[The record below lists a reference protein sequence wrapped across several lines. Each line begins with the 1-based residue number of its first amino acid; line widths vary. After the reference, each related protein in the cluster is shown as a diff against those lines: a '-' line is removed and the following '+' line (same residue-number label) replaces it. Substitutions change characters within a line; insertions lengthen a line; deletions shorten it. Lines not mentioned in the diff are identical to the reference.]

1 MKYIIA
7 QPQWIHQIGNRANQE
22 DCLYPFEAEV
32 QAEDRLFILCDGM
45 GGHAA
50 GEVASQ
56 TVCQCMSQWFALHY
70 DSSQPLT
77 NEQLGEA
84 LNAAYDGLDVKDDPD
99 AVKKM
104 GTTMTFVALHEGG
117 VTMAHI
123 GDSRIYH
130 IRPKSSEILYK
141 SRDHSLVND
150 LVRIG
155 EMTEEEARVSSSRN
169 VITRAMQPN
178 QAHRSKADIKCGK
191 DVKPG
196 DYFYMCSDGMLEQM
210 EDQELVAILS
220 DDSTTDEQK
229 KEILLEKTAENKDNH
244 SAFLIHV
251 LDVQGD
257 SPLALVDSSEEEP
270 VIMMLD
276 ADNEPVEERDESLVE
291 STSSK
296 VVPSIK
302 ERQKASVATQPA
314 KHQAMV
320 VSSSFYKKVNIF
332 LRIIILIFSL
342 MAIAYAVSYY
352 VLPLLDKDSTIDAD
366 SACIE
371 AGR

>member
-1 MKYIIA
+1 MKYILA
-7 QPQWIHQIGNRANQE
+7 QPQWIHHIGKRANQE
-22 DCLYPFEAEV
+22 DSLYPFEAEV
-32 QAEDRLFILCDGM
+32 RAEDRLFILCDGM

-70 DSSQPLT
+70 DCSQPLT

-84 LNAAYDGLDVKDDPD
+84 LNAAYDGLDAKDDPE

-104 GTTMTFVALHEGG
+104 GTTMTFVALHVGG
-117 VTMAHI
+117 ATMAHI

-130 IRPKSSEILYK
+130 IRPKTGEIRYK

-178 QAHRSKADIKCGK
+178 QALRTKADIKCEK

-229 KEILLEKTAENKDNH
+229 KKILLEKTAENKDNH
-244 SAFLIHV
+244 SAILIHV
-251 LDVQGD
+251 LEV
-257 SPLALVDSSEEEP
+257 VDHEP
-270 VIMMLD
+270 
-276 ADNEPVEERDESLVE
+276 A
-291 STSSK
+291 TS
-296 VVPSIK
+296 V
-302 ERQKASVATQPA
+302 
-314 KHQAMV
+314 
-320 VSSSFYKKVNIF
+320 SFYKKVNSV
-332 LRIIILIFSL
+332 LLIILLILAL
-342 MAIAYAVSYY
+342 MALIYVVS
-352 VLPLLDKDSTIDAD
+352 LCFAF
-366 SACIE
+366 A
-371 AGR
+371 